1 MFEGVGVCLCVCIR
15 VREPHA
21 LSAEVDVRGLG
32 GPQVILPYSGHALQ
46 KEPKGGRGLFL
57 FFFQGGGVGQG
68 TEGSEV
74 KGCRKMEQWRGRP
87 DRDRAKRARAQD
99 FSTDCP
105 LSRLALCI
113 CVQCTF

>member
-46 KEPKGGRGLFL
+46 KEPKGGRGSFL
-57 FFFQGGGVGQG
+57 FFSEE
-68 TEGSEV
+68 EGLA
-74 KGCRKMEQWRGRP
+74 RGRRGQRSK
-87 DRDRAKRARAQD
+87 DAEKWNNGEGGQIEKGQKRGRAQD

-113 CVQCTF
+113 RVQCTF

>member
-46 KEPKGGRGLFL
+46 KEPKGGRGSFL
-57 FFFQGGGVGQG
+57 FFSRRRGWPGDGGVRGQRMQKNG
-68 TEGSEV
+68 T
-74 KGCRKMEQWRGRP
+74 MERV
-87 DRDRAKRARAQD
+87 AR
-99 FSTDCP
+99 
-105 LSRLALCI
+105 
-113 CVQCTF
+113 